1 MFFNRNFINAL
12 LYLALASFIVW
23 VFADLVLYVVLAV
36 ILSGVL
42 RTPTNYLSLTGFGRF
57 RTPRGV
63 AILLSFCIVGAI
75 IALFGLLFIPLISE
89 QVNILSQIST
99 DGAFETLEPML
110 RNLEQTLLNYN
121 LVDEAEGFIIFNLKK
136 SVRELF
142 SQLQFTEL
150 LNELVSTTS
159 SFFIGLLAVLFIT
172 FFILLEKG
180 KMRRW
185 IIQQIPN
192 RYFEVTISGFY
203 KVERLLSNYLLGLLG
218 QLTSIFTLTSF
229 GLIVGGINY
238 AVTIGLFA
246 ALVNVIPFV
255 GPLVGTGFALV
266 IGLATAPAEALANG
280 GHNWIIIKVL
290 IVQAIV
296 HLIDN
301 VVLQPL
307 IFSKSVKT
315 HPLEIFLVV
324 IAGATLGGAVGMVVA
339 IPTYTVLRVSF
350 LELRKGFREY
360 RIFQHFKTS
369 QRRLDQLG

>member
-12 LYLALASFIVW
+12 LYLALAGFVAW
-23 VFADLVLYVVLAV
+23 VFADLILYVVLAV

-42 RTPTNYLSLTGFGRF
+42 RGPTNYLSMTGYGRF

-63 AILLSFCIVGAI
+63 AILLSFSIVGAV
-75 IALFGLLFIPLISE
+75 IALFGLLFIPLISD
-89 QVNILSQIST
+89 QVRILSQTST
-99 DGAFETLEPML
+99 DEAFETLEPVVK
-110 RNLEQTLLNYN
+110 NLEQTLIKYN
-121 LVDEAEGFIIFNLKK
+121 LVDQPPGFVIYQLKR

-142 SQLQFTEL
+142 SQLQFTEI
-150 LNELVSTTS
+150 LNQLVSTTS

-180 KMRRW
+180 KMRRR
-185 IIQQIPN
+185 IIQMIPN
-192 RYFEVTISGFY
+192 RYFEVTMSGFY

-229 GLIVGGINY
+229 GMIVGGINY

-266 IGLATAPAEALANG
+266 IGLSTAPAEALADG
-280 GHNWIIIKVL
+280 GHNWIIFKVL
-290 IVQAIV
+290 FVQAVV

-360 RIFQHFKTS
+360 RIFQHFKTT
-369 QRRLDQLG
+369 QRRLDHIG